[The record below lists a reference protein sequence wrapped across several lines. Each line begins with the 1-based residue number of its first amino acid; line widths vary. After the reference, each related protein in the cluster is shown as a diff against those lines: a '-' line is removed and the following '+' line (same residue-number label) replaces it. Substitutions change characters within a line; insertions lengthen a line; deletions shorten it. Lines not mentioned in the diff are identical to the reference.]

1 MSTGTG
7 FSKTN
12 LATPATVGIMTHFS
26 DRYRRLST
34 EFTRRVDAVPAERW
48 ESPSPCEEW
57 NARQVL
63 QHVIDSHVNM
73 PKYGG
78 VVVTLT
84 KSVDDDPQAAWVEAR
99 ETMQE
104 LLEDPARA
112 GAEYD
117 GMFGRTSVQQT
128 VDGFLGFD
136 LLVHGWDIARATGQD
151 ETLPADEVHRVY
163 ADANKLAGN
172 LRMGGVCGPEVPVP
186 ADAREQDRLL
196 GLLGRTP

>member
-1 MSTGTG
+1 L
-7 FSKTN
+7 SKTA
-12 LATPATVGIMTHFS
+12 LAAPATVGTMTAIS

-34 EFTRRVDAVPAERW
+34 EFTRRVDAVPDGRW
-48 ESPSPCEEW
+48 DSPSPCEDW

-84 KSVDDDPQAAWVEAR
+84 KSVDDDPRDAWLEAR

-104 LLEDPARA
+104 LLDDPARA

-117 GMFGRTSVQQT
+117 GMFGRTSVQKT

-151 ETLPADEVHRVY
+151 ETLPADEVQRVY
-163 ADANKLAGN
+163 ADAGRLAGN
-172 LRMGGVCGPEVPVP
+172 LRMGGVCGPEVSVP
-186 ADAREQDRLL
+186 ADAGEQDRLL

>member
-1 MSTGTG
+1 M
-7 FSKTN
+7 SKTT
-12 LATPATVGIMTHFS
+12 LAAPSTVGTMTDIS

-34 EFTRRVDAVPAERW
+34 EFTRRIDAVPDGRW
-48 ESPSPCEEW
+48 DSPSPCEDW

-117 GMFGRTSVQQT
+117 GLFGRTSVQQT

-151 ETLPADEVHRVY
+151 ESLPPDEVHRVY
-163 ADANKLAGN
+163 AEASKLAGN
-172 LRMGGVCGPEVPVP
+172 LRRGGVCGPEVPVP
-186 ADAREQDRLL
+186 ADASEQDRLL

>member
-1 MSTGTG
+1 M
-7 FSKTN
+7 SKTA
-12 LATPATVGIMTHFS
+12 LAARSTVGSMTEIS
-26 DRYRRLST
+26 DRYRRLSE
-34 EFTRRVDAVPAERW
+34 EFTRRVDAVPADRW
-48 ESPSPCEEW
+48 DNPSPCEEW

-84 KSVDDDPQAAWVEAR
+84 RSVDDDPRAAWLEAR
-99 ETMQE
+99 ESMQD

-151 ETLPADEVHRVY
+151 ETLPPDEVRRVY
-163 ADANKLAGN
+163 ADASKLAGN
-172 LRMGGVCGPEVPVP
+172 LRRGGVCGPEVAVP
-186 ADAREQDRLL
+186 ADASEQDRLL

>member
-1 MSTGTG
+1 M
-7 FSKTN
+7 
-12 LATPATVGIMTHFS
+12 TVIS
-26 DRYRRLST
+26 DRYRTLAT
-34 EFTRRVDAVPAERW
+34 EFTRRVEAVPAERW
-48 ESPSPCEEW
+48 DSPSPCEDW

-84 KSVDDDPQAAWVEAR
+84 KFVDEDPQAAWLEAR
-99 ETMQE
+99 EAMQD

-117 GMFGRTSVQQT
+117 GMFGRTSVQRT

-151 ETLPADEVHRVY
+151 ETLPPDEVRRVY
-163 ADANKLAGN
+163 ADASNLAGN

-186 ADAREQDRLL
+186 ADASEQDRLL
-196 GLLGRTP
+196 SLLGRTP